1 MITDLSVQQEIEKEL
16 QWDAGVNP
24 NHIAVLVKNGDATL
38 AGDVDSYWEKCE
50 AERAAWR
57 VAHVRK
63 VVNHLRVEL
72 PFAAERGDD
81 DITLAAMGILEWNCT
96 VPATVEVAVTGSVLT
111 LTGVV
116 GRAYQREEAER
127 AMTGLVGIK
136 GIVNSVR
143 VEGGAG
149 DARAGIE
156 EALKRS
162 ALVDASHVKVH
173 VTAGVAN
180 LRGTVKTRAEWEE
193 AMRAAWAG
201 PGIVKVE
208 DHLAIG

>member
-24 NHIAVLVKNGDATL
+24 NHIAVLVKNGEATL

-96 VPATVEVAVTGSVLT
+96 VPATVEVAVKGSVLT
-111 LTGVV
+111 LAGTV

-127 AMTGLVGIK
+127 AMAGLVGI
-136 GIVNSVR
+136 VLVR
-143 VEGGAG
+143 VLDLDGQWSDAVLVCLLGAI
-149 DARAGIE
+149 A
-156 EALKRS
+156 
-162 ALVDASHVKVH
+162 
-173 VTAGVAN
+173 
-180 LRGTVKTRAEWEE
+180 
-193 AMRAAWAG
+193 
-201 PGIVKVE
+201 
-208 DHLAIG
+208 LAIGHALLRWRAETYGWVTGRLFWGRFD

>member
-1 MITDLSVQQEIEKEL
+1 MITDQSIQQEIEKEL
-16 QWDAGVNP
+16 RWDAGVNP
-24 NHIAVLVKNGDATL
+24 NHIAVLVRNGEATL

-57 VAHVRK
+57 VAHVLK

-72 PFAAERGDD
+72 PFTAERGDD

-96 VPATVEVAVTGSVLT
+96 VPATVEVAVTAGVLT
-111 LTGVV
+111 LSGVV
-116 GRAYQREEAER
+116 PRAYQRDEAER
-127 AMTGLVGIK
+127 AVATLIGIK
-136 GIVNSVR
+136 GVVNNVR
-143 VEGGAG
+143 VEAAAG

-162 ALVDASHVKVH
+162 ALVDSSHVKVH
-173 VTAGVAN
+173 VAAGVAS
-180 LRGTVKTRAEWEE
+180 LRGAVKSRAEWEE

-201 PGIVKVE
+201 PGVVKVE
-208 DHLAIG
+208 DHLTIG

>member
-1 MITDLSVQQEIEKEL
+1 MKKTL

-24 NHIAVLVKNGDATL
+24 DHIAVLVKNGEATL

-72 PFAAERGDD
+72 PFTAERGDD
-81 DITLAAMGILEWNCT
+81 DITLAAMGILEWHCT
-96 VPATVEVAVTGSVLT
+96 VPPTVEVAVVGGVLT

-116 GRAYQREEAER
+116 GRAYQREEAEQ
-127 AMTGLVGIK
+127 AVAGLVGIK
-136 GIVNSVR
+136 GVVNSVR

-149 DARAGIE
+149 DARAG
-156 EALKRS
+156 LKR
-162 ALVDASHVKVH
+162 
-173 VTAGVAN
+173 
-180 LRGTVKTRAEWEE
+180 R
-193 AMRAAWAG
+193 
-201 PGIVKVE
+201 
-208 DHLAIG
+208 

>member
-1 MITDLSVQQEIEKEL
+1 V
-16 QWDAGVNP
+16 
-24 NHIAVLVKNGDATL
+24 
-38 AGDVDSYWEKCE
+38 
-50 AERAAWR
+50 
-57 VAHVRK
+57 
-63 VVNHLRVEL
+63 
-72 PFAAERGDD
+72 
-81 DITLAAMGILEWNCT
+81 
-96 VPATVEVAVTGSVLT
+96 GSVLT
-111 LTGVV
+111 LTGTV

-127 AMTGLVGIK
+127 AMAGLVGIK

-173 VTAGVAN
+173 VTGGVAS
-180 LRGTVKTRAEWEE
+180 LRGTMKTRAEWEE

-201 PGIVKVE
+201 PGVVKVE